1 MAASRLLKELRQSK
15 PFGTLEQEAVVALFR
30 TVDHVRRLQTES
42 FVKAEMTEQQFNV
55 LRILRGAGNEG
66 LPTLSVADR
75 LIEQTPGITRLLDRL
90 EAKGLVRRERPAA
103 DRRQVYCFITPA
115 GLDLLKLMDPEVAK
129 GARRAMQHLTQA
141 EMKALLEIL
150 ETIRD
155 AK

>member
-1 MAASRLLKELRQSK
+1 MLKELRQSK